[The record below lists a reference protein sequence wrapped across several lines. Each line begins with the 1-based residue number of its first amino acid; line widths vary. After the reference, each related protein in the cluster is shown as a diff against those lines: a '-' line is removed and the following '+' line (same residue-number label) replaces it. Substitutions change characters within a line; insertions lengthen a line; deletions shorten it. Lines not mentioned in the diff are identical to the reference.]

1 MMNIPNAVS
10 GETLT
15 TYQKFENVL
24 KQAVLAEELGF
35 EQREQIERFATE
47 VAPVLRREIPS
58 TVWNHSPVGL
68 TV

>member
-35 EQREQIERFATE
+35 DAYGVGERHG
-47 VAPVLRREIPS
+47 APFISSSPPVVLTAIAAR
-58 TVWNHSPVGL
+58 TLVYDC
-68 TV
+68 